1 MLARTSMRRVRT
13 RRRQANEAGMKLV
26 GAVLLIWIA
35 LVGAA
40 ERGKAIEAPEC
51 RPIPEAS
58 RAVSALNAFWD
69 RSTRL
74 CQSSDPDESALALP
88 DDDMVLANRRWL
100 ASVAQDYGA
109 PAAAGI
115 LAHEWAHIVRP
126 RPAGPRAELEADC
139 LAGAFLRRAGYS
151 KRDADRFALLGLDS
165 GDDDEMIASHGSGS
179 ERRAAVLRGYDLA
192 SRRTFVRQCRA

>member
-1 MLARTSMRRVRT
+1 
-13 RRRQANEAGMKLV
+13 MKLA

-35 LVGAA
+35 LAAAAPRGAKT
-40 ERGKAIEAPEC
+40 GEAPEC

-58 RAVSALNAFWD
+58 RAVSALNAFWE

-74 CQSSDPDESALALP
+74 CQSSDPGESAVALP
-88 DDDMVLANRRWL
+88 DDDVVLANRRWL
-100 ASVAQDYGA
+100 ASVAADYGT

-151 KRDADRFALLGLDS
+151 QQAADRFSLLGLDS
-165 GDDDEMIASHGSGS
+165 GDDDGLLASHGSGAQ
-179 ERRAAVLRGYDLA
+179 RRAAVLRGYDLA
-192 SRRTFVRQCRA
+192 AGPSFMRRCRV